1 MKLIFLFLGIA
12 IILISIGIFVH
23 DEIQDY
29 LKSKPGAGSEEQSG
43 EIQTGERSRL

>member
-12 IILISIGIFVH
+12 MILISIGIFVH

-29 LKSKPGAGSEEQSG
+29 LRHKTKNK
-43 EIQTGERSRL
+43 RLEKREL